1 MAGETE
7 VGGDANWDVG
17 HSDQGNLVESGSIDV
32 FQSGG
37 LVAFTR
43 RLATLAAQASEQQ
56 ESACF
61 ATATI
66 LTAGAALEAILA
78 EYLFIS
84 ERSAYTKEFSIAGV
98 PKKYE
103 MIKARK
109 LVKDHPAVSELWAH
123 RNAIVHSEPENERSR
138 NYGTRIN
145 PAGARWAYETVDK
158 FARTLWGSA
167 MPNWFRSDAGM

>member
-1 MAGETE
+1 MAGE
-7 VGGDANWDVG
+7 VGAGGDAHRDVAI
-17 HSDQGNLVESGSIDV
+17 SDQGNPVEFSSIEV
-32 FQSGG
+32 FQSGA

-66 LTAGAALEAILA
+66 LTAAAALEAILA
-78 EYLFIS
+78 EYLYLS
-84 ERSAYTKEFSIAGV
+84 GRSAYTKKFRRVGV
-98 PKKYE
+98 PEKYE
-103 MIKARK
+103 MIKASK
-109 LVKDHPAVSELWAH
+109 LADDHPAVSELWAH
-123 RNAIVHSEPENERSR
+123 RNAIGHSEPENGRLR

-145 PAGARWAYETVDK
+145 SAGAIWAYETIEK
-158 FARTLWGSA
+158 FARTLWGPA